1 MVKWKALSRREKCF
15 RILNNLLMA
24 LIMIIMLYPFWY
36 VIVCSLSS
44 LSHIQNTTFIMW
56 PDGIH
61 LESYRQVFRN
71 ELVPTAYL
79 NTIFITV
86 VGTALSI
93 LLTII
98 GAFCLSRRDLPGHT
112 AMTAFVV
119 FTMLFSGGLIPTY
132 LLVRSLKM
140 LNTLWSVIVPTA
152 INTYNMIIMRN
163 FFKSVPQELE
173 EAATI
178 DGASQIQYLL
188 RILLPL
194 SGASIA
200 TITLFYA
207 VDYWNAYFYSLIY
220 ITKRQLLP
228 MQAILRQVLMT
239 TEIET
244 IMYDAAVQTLPSEML
259 KDAMIVVTALPI
271 ICLYPFI
278 QRYFVKG
285 VMVGS
290 LKG

>member
-1 MVKWKALSRREKCF
+1 MASAEPGRKGFPNHQYMSSQPHHHRHAIS
-15 RILNNLLMA
+15 LLVRGG
-24 LIMIIMLYPFWY
+24 MLF
-36 VIVCSLSS
+36 SS
-44 LSHIQNTTFIMW
+44 LSHIQNSTFILW

-61 LESYRQVFRN
+61 LESYKQVFRN
-71 ELVPTAYL
+71 DMVPTAYM
-79 NTIFITV
+79 NTIFITL
-86 VGTALSI
+86 VGTVISM
-93 LLTII
+93 LLTIL
-98 GAFCLSRRDLPGHT
+98 GAFCLSRKKLPGHT
-112 AMTAFVV
+112 VMTAFVI

-132 LLVRSLKM
+132 LLVRELKM
-140 LNTLWSVIVPTA
+140 INTLWSVIIPTA

-163 FFKSVPQELE
+163 FFSSVPAELE

-178 DGASQIQYLL
+178 DGASQLQYLL

-220 ITKRQLLP
+220 ITKRQMLP

-244 IMYDAAVQTLPSEML
+244 LMYDAAVQTLPSEML